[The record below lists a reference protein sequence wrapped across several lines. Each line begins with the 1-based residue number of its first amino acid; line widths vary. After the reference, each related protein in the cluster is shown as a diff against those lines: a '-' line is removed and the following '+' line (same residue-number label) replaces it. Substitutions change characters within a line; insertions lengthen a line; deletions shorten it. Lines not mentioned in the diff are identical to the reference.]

1 MITETDDIQRRNI
14 ELLIDGYWYEDLPP
28 ILDVEVIK
36 GAIYHRNTQAP
47 SYIFND
53 GIEPITFFEFKK
65 NGTLREMQ
73 IPNIKYYCSFIYNT
87 MAVYE
92 DLFMKLYGEPENQQY
107 VSNSHILCSMNCFM
121 FIGYMTEMKK
131 SLIVEFLQLE
141 ITN

>member
-14 ELLIDGYWYEDLPP
+14 ELLIEGYWYEDLPP

-36 GAIYHRNTQAP
+36 GAIYQELLKIDTGAYDDFKMDEDGFITEYRNTQAP

-73 IPNIKYYCSFIYNT
+73 IPNIKYYCSFMYNT

-107 VSNSHILCSMNCFM
+107 VSNSNSYISDIL
-121 FIGYMTEMKK
+121 
-131 SLIVEFLQLE
+131 
-141 ITN
+141 